1 MVKPLKYYVQFL
13 RRHRFVLSFLAVLTL
28 CNIFLLRQL
37 AENESAH
44 IELRENFIFLNE
56 AGHRAEAEH
65 FYQLLVES
73 LPGLT
78 ERALLD
84 DYQRTLPLID
94 SSAARSE
101 SLVNNFNWA
110 VKQHIKKRAEQRVS
124 SALKNAERS

>member
-1 MVKPLKYYVQFL
+1 MLV
-13 RRHRFVLSFLAVLTL
+13 L

-37 AENESAH
+37 LANDSAH
-44 IELRENFIFLNE
+44 VEMRENFIFLNE

-73 LPGLT
+73 LPGLS

-94 SSAARSE
+94 SPAAKSE
-101 SLVNNFNWA
+101 NLVNNYNWA

-124 SALKNAERS
+124 RALKNTEKS